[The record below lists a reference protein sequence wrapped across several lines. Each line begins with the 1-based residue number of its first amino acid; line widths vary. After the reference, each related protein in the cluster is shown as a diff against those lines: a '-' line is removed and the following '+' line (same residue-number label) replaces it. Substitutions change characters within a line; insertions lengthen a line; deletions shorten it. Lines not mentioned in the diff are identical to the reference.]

1 MTSVGSLNS
10 AVWNRLTAIIQK
22 EKIGSAYC
30 FIGPE
35 GSGKEAAA
43 LAFAAAMNCE
53 SKENVPCG
61 TCAPCIRI
69 GSLQD
74 EKLKLVFPLPGS
86 EKKESITADPL
97 KGLNKSEEAYLHE
110 AIESKAK
117 DPFVRLRVPR
127 ARKIMISQVR
137 DLRRTAYLK
146 SELSGR
152 KCIILFQ
159 AHTLAM
165 GDGTSANAL
174 LKILEEPPPNTT
186 IILVTDYSS
195 QLPLTILS
203 RCQQITF
210 PPMNDETA
218 VSILTEKGIEPRTA
232 KFCVQLSDGN
242 IHKAVMLAK
251 QPSDEWLSHV
261 KEFVQTMLKE
271 DAGAWKSISEE
282 FSRMARFS
290 PEEYRMRIAMA
301 QKWFHEAYLSR
312 SGADGGEGTE
322 VFVNDIAVF
331 NRNFP
336 NADLKGIYHSL
347 DAAAL
352 APEKNLYMPLVI
364 TNMILDV
371 RTCLPGTD

>member
-1 MTSVGSLNS
+1 MTSVESINS

-30 FIGPE
+30 FTGPE

-53 SKENVPCG
+53 LKEKFPCG

-86 EKKESITADPL
+86 NKKESITTDPL
-97 KGLNKSEEAYLHE
+97 KGLSSGEQAYLHE
-110 AIESKAK
+110 AVESKAK
-117 DPFVRLRVPR
+117 DPFFRIRVPR

-146 SELSGR
+146 SESSGR
-152 KCIILFQ
+152 KCVILFQ

-165 GDGTSANAL
+165 GDGASANAL

-186 IILVTDYSS
+186 IILVTDYAS
-195 QLPLTILS
+195 QLPMTVLS
-203 RCQQITF
+203 RCQQVNF
-210 PPMNDETA
+210 PPLDDETA
-218 VSILTEKGIEPRTA
+218 VSILTEKGIELRTA
-232 KFCVQLSDGN
+232 KFCVKLSDGN
-242 IHKAVMLAK
+242 IHKAMMLAK
-251 QPSDEWLSHV
+251 QPTDELLSHV

-271 DAGAWKSISEE
+271 DAGAWKSISQE
-282 FSRMARFS
+282 FSRMAHSS
-290 PEEYRMRIAMA
+290 PQEYRMRIAMA

-312 SGADGGEGTE
+312 SGADGGVGTE
-322 VFVNDIAVF
+322 VFVDDIAVF

-336 NADLKGIYHSL
+336 NANMKGIYHSL
-347 DAAAL
+347 DVAAL
-352 APEKNLYMPLVI
+352 APEKNLYMPLVL

-371 RTCLPGTD
+371 RARLAGTD

>member
-1 MTSVGSLNS
+1 MTSVESINS

-30 FIGPE
+30 FTGPE

-53 SKENVPCG
+53 LKEKFPCG

-86 EKKESITADPL
+86 NKKESITTDPL
-97 KGLNKSEEAYLHE
+97 KGLSSGEEAYLHE
-110 AIESKAK
+110 AVESKAK
-117 DPFVRLRVPR
+117 DPFFRIRVPR

-146 SELSGR
+146 SESRGR
-152 KCIILFQ
+152 KCVILFQ

-165 GDGTSANAL
+165 GDGASANAL

-186 IILVTDYSS
+186 IILVTDYAS
-195 QLPLTILS
+195 QLPMTVLS
-203 RCQQITF
+203 RCQQVNF
-210 PPMNDETA
+210 PPLDDETA
-218 VSILTEKGIEPRTA
+218 VSILTEKGIELRTA
-232 KFCVQLSDGN
+232 KFCVKLSDGN
-242 IHKAVMLAK
+242 IHKAMMLAK
-251 QPSDEWLSHV
+251 QPTDELLS
-261 KEFVQTMLKE
+261 
-271 DAGAWKSISEE
+271 
-282 FSRMARFS
+282 
-290 PEEYRMRIAMA
+290 EYRMRIAMA

-312 SGADGGEGTE
+312 SGADGGVGTE
-322 VFVNDIAVF
+322 VFVDDIAVF

-336 NADLKGIYHSL
+336 NANMKGIYHSL
-347 DAAAL
+347 DVAAL
-352 APEKNLYMPLVI
+352 APEKNLYMPLVL

-371 RTCLPGTD
+371 RTRLAGTD